1 MKADTVTTAA
11 TEMSEMLSR
20 ASAWMFASIALQPPT
35 AESRATL
42 EALIPSLPRPLQNAA
57 ARIVACPLDEWEPEY
72 FSVLGPAGCP
82 ACESSYE
89 RAAQASRG
97 PMLAD
102 ISGWYQAFAYSPDV
116 RDVPDHA
123 AVEAG
128 FLAYLAM
135 KIAFADNAGE
145 PDAAQIARDAYAG
158 FVRDHTGVW
167 FDDFREAL
175 AATGSEQALAIADF
189 LRGAAA
195 AEGAQL

>member
-1 MKADTVTTAA
+1 M
-11 TEMSEMLSR
+11 TETLAR

-35 AESRATL
+35 AASRATL
-42 EALIPSLPRPLQNAA
+42 EALIPSLPAPLQNAGT
-57 ARIVACPLDEWEPEY
+57 RIAACPIDEWEPEY
-72 FSVLGPAGCP
+72 FSVLGPTGCP

-102 ISGWYQAFAYSPDV
+102 ISGCYQAFAYSPDL
-116 RDVPDHA
+116 REVPDHA
-123 AVEAG
+123 SVEAG

-135 KIAFADNAGE
+135 KIAFADDAGE
-145 PDAAQIARDAYAG
+145 TDAAQIAREAYVG

-167 FDDFREAL
+167 FNDFCEAL

-195 AEGAQL
+195 TCLSSARQS